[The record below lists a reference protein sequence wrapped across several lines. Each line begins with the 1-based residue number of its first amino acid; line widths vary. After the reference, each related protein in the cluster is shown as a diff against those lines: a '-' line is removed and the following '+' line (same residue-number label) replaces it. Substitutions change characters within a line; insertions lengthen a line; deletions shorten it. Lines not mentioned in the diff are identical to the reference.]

1 MPGSAEAL
9 ERFQRQ
15 AAIPMLILALASL
28 PLIVL
33 TLLLD
38 LSPTADSADTPSI
51 GSSGPPSR
59 WSM

>member
-1 MPGSAEAL
+1 
-9 ERFQRQ
+9 
-15 AAIPMLILALASL
+15 MLILALASL